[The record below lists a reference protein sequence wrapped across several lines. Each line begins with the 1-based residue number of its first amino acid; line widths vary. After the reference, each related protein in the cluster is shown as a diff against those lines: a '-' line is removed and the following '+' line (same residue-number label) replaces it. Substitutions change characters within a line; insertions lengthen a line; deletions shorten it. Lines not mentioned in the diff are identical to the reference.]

1 MWENYEFGNISKT
14 QSMILCERKMYM
26 RAYSKN
32 YIYRL
37 FIGSRFHV
45 QNLPQ
50 LSLELQDPSVGHDD
64 KQPQVPIMN

>member
-1 MWENYEFGNISKT
+1 MHK
-14 QSMILCERKMYM
+14 
-26 RAYSKN
+26 RAYSKH

-50 LSLELQDPSVGHDD
+50 LSLELQEHNMSHED
-64 KQPQVPIMN
+64 KHPQAVIMN